1 MFCLVVGDVGPLERP
16 GGGICEIPMEQP
28 TKFDLVL
35 KLKTAKTLSLMIP
48 SSMQLLAD
56 EVIE

>member
-1 MFCLVVGDVGPLERP
+1 MFCLVVGDVGPLESP
-16 GGGICEIPMEQP
+16 GGCICEIPMEQP
-28 TKFDLVL
+28 FHLVL
-35 KLKTAKTLSLMIP
+35 NLKTSKTLSLMIP